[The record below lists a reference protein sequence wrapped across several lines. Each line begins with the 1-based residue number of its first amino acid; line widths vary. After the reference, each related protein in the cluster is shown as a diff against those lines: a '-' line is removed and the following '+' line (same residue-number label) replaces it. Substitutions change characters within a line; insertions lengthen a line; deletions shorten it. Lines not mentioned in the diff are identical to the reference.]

1 MPARAKASCALRQ
14 KIARLSEY
22 TLMRTT
28 RSGPAFARS
37 SRYQF
42 TAVVFPQPIGATTVV
57 SAQREIGRRLSCSRS
72 DM

>member
-1 MPARAKASCALRQ
+1 MAEIVRQQPAAGGVRGTGILPQQVDAARAKASCALRQ

-42 TAVVFPQPIGATTVV
+42 TAVVFP
-57 SAQREIGRRLSCSRS
+57 
-72 DM
+72 